1 MDKLTLVYVTSA
13 YNETL
18 NLEEL
23 HRRCRLAWQTLAKE
37 IESEA
42 GQELGFR
49 MVIADNHS
57 TDDSRTTLQSII
69 ASDPEV
75 IGIANTANYGP
86 DASFANVL
94 RPARDCDLMVLLNR
108 MNYEAEASA
117 GVPRPS
123 NRWGSPLA
131 GQTSTACS

>member
-1 MDKLTLVYVTSA
+1 VNKLTLVCVTSA

-23 HRRCRLAWQTLAKE
+23 HRRCRLAWQSLAKDMK
-37 IESEA
+37 SET

-57 TDDSRTTLQSII
+57 SDDSLTTLQSII
-69 ASDPEV
+69 ARDPGV
-75 IGIANTANYGP
+75 MGIANAANYGP

-94 RPARDCDLMVLLNR
+94 RQARDCDLMALLNR
-108 MNYEAEASA
+108 MNYGAEASA